1 MLARYRITR
10 GRRPPDDPLP
20 AGVRVD
26 TRKHTRHVL
35 APQPDMVKDLL
46 EDPSDPERVA
56 RFRAEYR
63 ALLER
68 RMRTEGSRFDA
79 LARRA
84 REEDVYLGC
93 SCPTKRQP
101 HVEHCHTV
109 EALRFMQERYPE
121 LDVRL
126 PASRS
131 RPASR

>member
-26 TRKHTRHVL
+26 TRKHTKHVL
-35 APQPDMVKDLL
+35 APRPDLVKTLL

-56 RFRAEYR
+56 RFHSEYR
-63 ALLER
+63 ALLR
-68 RMRTEGSRFDA
+68 DRLRTEPARFDA
-79 LARRA
+79 LAQRA

-93 SCPTKRQP
+93 SCPSKRQP

-109 EALRFMQERYPE
+109 AALRVMQECYPDLE
-121 LDVRL
+121 VFL
-126 PASRS
+126 P
-131 RPASR
+131 